1 MTIKKLK
8 PGDAAELL
16 SHTEK
21 TAAHSPEDAVPP
33 SPEEVG
39 RMLHELR
46 SHQFELE
53 MRNEELQRAHLE
65 LETAR
70 ARYFDLYDLA
80 PAGYVTVSER
90 GIILEA
96 NLAAST
102 LLGIARGSL
111 KNKPFSQLIIAA
123 DRDIYEIHRRRLVNT
138 GEAQTCELRVAKAD
152 GTPVWIYVEA
162 LVMPDE
168 SGTKLYRAILS
179 NIDGRKRTEE
189 ALRESEERMRD
200 IIFSMADW
208 VWEVDENGVYTYV
221 SQKGADLLGYSTDE
235 FLGRTPFDFMQN
247 DEARRVSLLFA
258 EIAAGKEPIVD
269 LENWAV
275 SKGGELICLRTNGVP
290 VLDSDGNL
298 KGYRGVDR
306 NITGRKREEEERAL
320 LEAQLHQAQKMESVG
335 RLAGG
340 VAHDFNNIL
349 SVILGY
355 TEMAMGKLDLTH
367 PAYTDVKRVHR
378 AAERS
383 GGLISQLLT
392 FARKEVIVPKV
403 LDLND
408 SVKGMLKMLQR
419 LIGENIQLDWRPA
432 VGLWPVW
439 MDPPQIDQILANLCV
454 NARDAI
460 ADVGMISISTEN
472 RTCDERYCAGLN
484 AETGDYVL
492 LIVGDD
498 GCGMDRE
505 TQSHLF
511 EPFFTTKEAGKGTG
525 LGLAT
530 VYGAVTQ
537 NGGFIN
543 VHSEV
548 GRGTVFKIHLPR
560 HAGEVARQTPAAKER
575 VHTMYGNETI
585 LVAEDDPDVLQL
597 TTSLLAHQGYTV
609 LAAASPGDAIRLARE
624 HGEAIRLL
632 LTDVIMPEMNGR
644 ELASSLVASCPRM
657 KCLFMSGY
665 TDDIIAP
672 HGIFANGFYFIA
684 KPFSLQG
691 LVERV
696 REVLDDE

>member
-1 MTIKKLK
+1 
-8 PGDAAELL
+8 
-16 SHTEK
+16 
-21 TAAHSPEDAVPP
+21 
-33 SPEEVG
+33 
-39 RMLHELR
+39 
-46 SHQFELE
+46 
-53 MRNEELQRAHLE
+53 
-65 LETAR
+65 
-70 ARYFDLYDLA
+70 
-80 PAGYVTVSER
+80 
-90 GIILEA
+90 
-96 NLAAST
+96 
-102 LLGIARGSL
+102 
-111 KNKPFSQLIIAA
+111 
-123 DRDIYEIHRRRLVNT
+123 
-138 GEAQTCELRVAKAD
+138 
-152 GTPVWIYVEA
+152 
-162 LVMPDE
+162 
-168 SGTKLYRAILS
+168 
-179 NIDGRKRTEE
+179 
-189 ALRESEERMRD
+189 
-200 IIFSMADW
+200 
-208 VWEVDENGVYTYV
+208 
-221 SQKGADLLGYSTDE
+221 
-235 FLGRTPFDFMQN
+235 
-247 DEARRVSLLFA
+247 
-258 EIAAGKEPIVD
+258 
-269 LENWAV
+269 
-275 SKGGELICLRTNGVP
+275 
-290 VLDSDGNL
+290 
-298 KGYRGVDR
+298 
-306 NITGRKREEEERAL
+306 
-320 LEAQLHQAQKMESVG
+320 
-335 RLAGG
+335 
-340 VAHDFNNIL
+340 
-349 SVILGY
+349 
-355 TEMAMGKLDLTH
+355 
-367 PAYTDVKRVHR
+367 
-378 AAERS
+378 
-383 GGLISQLLT
+383 
-392 FARKEVIVPKV
+392 
-403 LDLND
+403 
-408 SVKGMLKMLQR
+408 
-419 LIGENIQLDWRPA
+419 
-432 VGLWPVW
+432 
-439 MDPPQIDQILANLCV
+439 
-454 NARDAI
+454 
-460 ADVGMISISTEN
+460 MISISTEN